1 MAVGREIKHLSALT
15 TARVKQFYPKTV
27 WLSKKNQFLDKVEDF
42 VSAKGMDEAIEE
54 KLQSYL
60 DHANLAKTA
69 RMHKDNEDVVPIV
82 S

>member
-1 MAVGREIKHLSALT
+1 MTIE
-15 TARVKQFYPKTV
+15 
-27 WLSKKNQFLDKVEDF
+27 KNQFLDKVEDF
-42 VSAKGMDEAIEE
+42 VSANGMDEAIEE

-82 S
+82 

>member
-1 MAVGREIKHLSALT
+1 M
-15 TARVKQFYPKTV
+15 
-27 WLSKKNQFLDKVEDF
+27 
-42 VSAKGMDEAIEE
+42 SAKGMDEAIEE